1 MLAETRRL
9 LAEHPA
15 VSAAFVFGSWAP
27 EGARA
32 GRDVDVALL
41 PDGRLSHAAA
51 FSLALEVGE
60 RLEHALGGK
69 VDVVLLPHAAPGV
82 AFRALRGILV
92 VDRDPVARAA
102 WTQDARASR
111 SRYLG
116 DEDLQAQVERRL
128 QLAAQIAIDLA
139 NYFIARRGLE
149 IPDVEEHVFVILG
162 RAGIIDAA
170 LAQRQKGLVRFRN
183 ILVHDYLSVDPG
195 LVYEHLSQRIEDF
208 GAFARQVAAYVEREA
223 GSGGRD

>member
-15 VSAAFVFGSWAP
+15 VSAAFVFGSWAQ

-51 FSLALEVGE
+51 FSLALEAGE

-82 AFRALRGILV
+82 AFRALEENGFV
-92 VDRDPVARAA
+92 V
-102 WTQDARASR
+102 
-111 SRYLG
+111 
-116 DEDLQAQVERRL
+116 
-128 QLAAQIAIDLA
+128 
-139 NYFIARRGLE
+139 
-149 IPDVEEHVFVILG
+149 LG

-170 LAQRQKGLVRFRN
+170 LAERLKGLVRFRN

-195 LVYEHLSQRIEDF
+195 LVYDHLSQRIEDF
-208 GAFARQVAAYVEREA
+208 GAFARQVAAYVEPEA